1 MFRWALERVYGI
13 VVLQKGKGK
22 YPERSKKMAVVI
34 NKTTEKELLKIAKR
48 YSATVEQRG
57 DLKVRDN
64 DGEDFIDVSVWGL
77 EQMLQQAYKLGR
89 EAK

>member
-1 MFRWALERVYGI
+1 
-13 VVLQKGKGK
+13 
-22 YPERSKKMAVVI
+22 MATII

-48 YSATVEQRG
+48 YSVSVEQRG
-57 DLKVRDN
+57 DLKVRGSDS
-64 DGEDFIDVSVWGL
+64 EDFIDVSVWGL

>member
-1 MFRWALERVYGI
+1 
-13 VVLQKGKGK
+13 
-22 YPERSKKMAVVI
+22 MAVII

-48 YSATVEQRG
+48 YSASVEQRG
-57 DLKVRDN
+57 DLKARNN
-64 DGEDFIDVSVWGL
+64 DSEDFLDISVWGL